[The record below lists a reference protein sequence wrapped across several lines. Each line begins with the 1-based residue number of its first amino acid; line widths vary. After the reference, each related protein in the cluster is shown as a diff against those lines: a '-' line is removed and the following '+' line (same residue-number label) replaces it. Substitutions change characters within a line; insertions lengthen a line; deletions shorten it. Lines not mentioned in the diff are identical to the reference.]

1 MNQPVG
7 AIWVLCMGAALIAV
21 HCLPVSGVS
30 KSASQSAKS
39 SEDSE
44 RERQSI
50 RAFAAVATV
59 LTSPRCLNCHIPGD
73 APLNGDEGKPH
84 RELNIK
90 RGPDGR
96 GTPAMRCSN
105 CHQDENST
113 TLHAPPGAPN
123 WQLPSPSKRM
133 AWQGLSTGE
142 LCRTLKDPTKNGD
155 MSLAQLYR
163 HLEEHPLVLWAWHP
177 GRGLT
182 LPPLTHEEF
191 MARVKE
197 WIDTGA
203 VCAR

>member
-1 MNQPVG
+1 MNQRIG
-7 AIWVLCMGAALIAV
+7 AVWALCMGAALMAV
-21 HCLPVSGVS
+21 HCLPGSGGSV
-30 KSASQSAKS
+30 SASQSSKPS
-39 SEDSE
+39 DESE

-59 LTSPRCLNCHIPGD
+59 LMSPRCLNCHIPGE

-84 RELNIK
+84 RELKIK

-105 CHQDENST
+105 CHQSENST
-113 TLHAPPGAPN
+113 MLHAPPGAPN
-123 WQLPSPSKRM
+123 WQLPPPSKPM
-133 AWQGLSTGE
+133 AWQGLGTGE
-142 LCRTLKDPTKNGD
+142 LCRTLKDPAKNGG
-155 MSLAQLYR
+155 MTLAQLHR

-177 GRGLT
+177 GPGRT

-191 MARVKE
+191 MERVKE
-197 WIDTGA
+197 WINTGA

>member
-1 MNQPVG
+1 MNQRIG
-7 AIWVLCMGAALIAV
+7 AVWMLCMGAALVAA
-21 HCLPVSGVS
+21 HCLPVSGVAI
-30 KSASQSAKS
+30 SASQSSKPS
-39 SEDSE
+39 DESE

-59 LTSPRCLNCHIPGD
+59 LMSPRCLNCHIPGE
-73 APLNGDEGKPH
+73 APLNGDEGQPH
-84 RELNIK
+84 RELKIK

-105 CHQDENST
+105 CHQSENST
-113 TLHAPPGAPN
+113 MLHAPPGAPN
-123 WQLPSPSKRM
+123 WQLPPPSKPM

-142 LCRTLKDPTKNGD
+142 LCRALKDPSKNGG
-155 MSLAQLYR
+155 MTLAQLYR

-177 GRGLT
+177 GPGRT

-191 MARVKE
+191 MERVKE
-197 WIDTGA
+197 WINTGA

>member
-1 MNQPVG
+1 
-7 AIWVLCMGAALIAV
+7 MGAALIAV
-21 HCLPVSGVS
+21 HFLPVSGIS
-30 KSASQSAKS
+30 ISASQSSKS
-39 SEDSE
+39 SDESE

-73 APLNGDEGKPH
+73 APLNGDEGMPH

-105 CHQDENST
+105 CHQDVNST

-123 WQLPSPSKRM
+123 WQLPAPSKRM

-142 LCRTLKDPTKNGD
+142 LCRTLKDPSKNGD
-155 MSLAQLYR
+155 MTLAQL
-163 HLEEHPLVLWAWHP
+163 
-177 GRGLT
+177 
-182 LPPLTHEEF
+182 
-191 MARVKE
+191 
-197 WIDTGA
+197 
-203 VCAR
+203 